1 VAGDVLVAGLC
12 SGGVAL
18 GLIGVA
24 VGVRG
29 QVPAERPGRVR
40 RARPPVSH
48 AARRALRIRRTV
60 AVVVGIAAWFLTG
73 WVLALP
79 LVVLAVLGWPW
90 LMAPT
95 RSDLTGI
102 DRLDALA
109 DWTRRLADLVELGA
123 GLETAIITS
132 RATCPAAIEPEV
144 ADLVARLQ
152 ARWQPDDALRA
163 FADAFADATADKIAA
178 ALILRAKD
186 RGPGLALALKDFSST
201 VREEVRQ
208 RRGIEADRAS
218 SRAAVRWITYIILVM
233 GLLMGLNTDYS
244 SAYST
249 VLGQIALA
257 VLAAGFI
264 GVLIWMRSITSY
276 KASPR
281 FLVPDSRSAV
291 ADTSPSGTGPTQG
304 AST

>member
-1 VAGDVLVAGLC
+1 M
-12 SGGVAL
+12 
-18 GLIGVA
+18 IGVVA
-24 VGVRG
+24 GVRG
-29 QVPAERPGRVR
+29 RVPVERPGRAR
-40 RARPPVSH
+40 RTRPPVSH
-48 AARRALRIRRTV
+48 AVRRARRVRRGV
-60 AVVVGIAAWFLTG
+60 AAVVGVAAWFFTG

-163 FADAFADATADKIAA
+163 FADVFADATSDKIAA

-186 RGPGLALALKDFSST
+186 RGPGLATALKDFSST

-218 SRAAVRWITYIILVM
+218 SRAAVRWITYIILTM
-233 GLLMGLNTDYS
+233 AALMGLNRDYS
-244 SAYST
+244 SAYGT
-249 VLGQIALA
+249 FLGQVALA

-264 GVLIWMRSITSY
+264 GVLMWMRSITSY
-276 KASPR
+276 RATPR
-281 FLVPDSRSAV
+281 FLVPDARSAV
-291 ADTSPSGTGPTQG
+291 TMATPRPAPTEGTST
-304 AST
+304 